1 MMPRAPVEQGTI
13 QENLLFKGQV
23 DQKKKEKHYCFI
35 KIDFVLEIIIYIQSN

>member
-23 DQKKKEKHYCFI
+23 DQKKKKSI
-35 KIDFVLEIIIYIQSN
+35 IVLLKLTLF